1 MRRAGANG
9 TLDGGARAQ
18 QSVKR
23 GPGMA
28 SPRLRRGRARLNLLP
43 GALGWPE
50 TAWRAI
56 LIRRVSTGPAAYSE
70 APHRYPGV

>member
-1 MRRAGANG
+1 MRRADANG

-28 SPRLRRGRARLNLLP
+28 SPRLRCGRARLNLLP
-43 GALGWPE
+43 GALGRPE

-56 LIRRVSTGPAAYSE
+56 LIRRVSTVPSVYSE